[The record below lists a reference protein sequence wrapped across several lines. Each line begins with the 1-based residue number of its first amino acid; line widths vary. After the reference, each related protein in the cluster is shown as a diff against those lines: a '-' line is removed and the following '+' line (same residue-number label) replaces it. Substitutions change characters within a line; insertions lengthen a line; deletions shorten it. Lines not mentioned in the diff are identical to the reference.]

1 MVSEADCPAIFR
13 IGATNDMRAL
23 ANRIVH
29 ARKFD
34 YLLVALISANAI
46 MQGVRL
52 SFDPEPDWLPYLTA
66 PFWILMML
74 VLFLEVLLKMFALS
88 PRADRYFRDRWNAFD
103 FFVFG
108 SLIACIILFAE
119 TITSYELLILL
130 VRWLRLLRALPIVRE
145 MHLIL
150 GTLLRSIPSMGHIA
164 LLLGIVVYSY
174 AVVGLKSFR
183 EHDPA
188 HWGSL
193 GVSVLTLFE
202 IVTLEG
208 WVDVMR
214 PLVKVEPLAW
224 LYFVSFVIISAY
236 LVTNVFIAVVI
247 RNLEQ
252 SMQERQQTAAA
263 PASREEILRELRST
277 QQSLRRLEERLQQL
291 PD

>member
-1 MVSEADCPAIFR
+1 
-13 IGATNDMRAL
+13 MRAL

-66 PFWILMML
+66 PFWILMMPS
-74 VLFLEVLLKMFALS
+74 AL
-88 PRADRYFRDRWNAFD
+88 
-103 FFVFG
+103 FG
-108 SLIACIILFAE
+108 SASQDVCALAE
-119 TITSYELLILL
+119 GRPVFQGSLE
-130 VRWLRLLRALPIVRE
+130 RLRLLCVWFSDHLHNPLRRDGHQLRAAHPF
-145 MHLIL
+145 
-150 GTLLRSIPSMGHIA
+150 GA
-164 LLLGIVVYSY
+164 LVATSSSPPNRQGNALDPGDTVALHTEHGPHRAAAGIVVYSY

-252 SMQERQQTAAA
+252 SMQERQQASAA